1 VPIRSLSGNN
11 LLDIDQGSFY
21 TQMMRVIATSRLRAF
36 WEEYP
41 DAEEPLQ
48 AWYRETEQRQWRNPA
63 AVNEKH
69 CAVRSIGNGR
79 IVFNIRGDN
88 YRLVVKINYP
98 YGVVYVQ
105 FIGTHEEYDNI
116 YAEGAAAS

>member
-1 VPIRSLSGNN
+1 
-11 LLDIDQGSFY
+11 
-21 TQMMRVIATSRLRAF
+21 MRIIATSTLRVF

-48 AWYRETEQRQWRNPA
+48 AWYREVQKEQWCNPA
-63 AVNEKH
+63 ALKEKH
-69 CAVRSIGNGR
+69 CSASSPGNGHA
-79 IVFNIRGDN
+79 VFNIQGDK

-105 FIGTHEEYDNI
+105 FIGTHEHYDNI
-116 YAEGAAAS
+116 YAEGEAAS